1 MRTILKKSLIICML
15 TLPNLA
21 FAAEQPAGVP
31 PKTALPKIISAPT
44 EALLKSAET
53 PHATRIGY
61 VDISRIATESERG
74 KTLRIVLISKK
85 DKLQAKIEEKKK
97 ALDKLKT
104 SIEAKIAK
112 MTPKQREVKSKE
124 FQKKLEDLQKLAQAS
139 EEEFLALQ
147 EKETK
152 ALYEAIELAAV
163 AHGKANGF
171 AAVVIKKELLY
182 LGNTVDA
189 QDVTDALIKALDQAG
204 EKK

>member
-1 MRTILKKSLIICML
+1 ML

-21 FAAEQPAGVP
+21 FAADQPAGVP
-31 PKTALPKIISAPT
+31 PKTALPKISAPA
-44 EALLKSAET
+44 EALLKSAEA

-61 VDISRIATESERG
+61 VDISRIAAESERG
-74 KTLRIVLISKK
+74 KTIRIVLISKK
-85 DKLQAKIEEKKK
+85 DKLQAKIEGKKK

-104 SIEAKIAK
+104 SIETKIEK
-112 MTPKQREVKSKE
+112 MTPKQREAKSKE
-124 FQKKLEDLQKLAQAS
+124 FQKKLEELQKLAQAS

-182 LGNTVDA
+182 VGNTVDA
-189 QDVTDALIKALDQAG
+189 QDVTDALIKAMDQVG

>member
-1 MRTILKKSLIICML
+1 MRTIFKNILMVCML
-15 TLPNLA
+15 TLPNFS
-21 FAAEQPAGVP
+21 FAADQPAGVP
-31 PKTALPKIISAPT
+31 PKTALPKISAPT
-44 EALLKSAET
+44 EALLKSAEA

-61 VDISRIATESERG
+61 VDIARIAAESERG

-85 DKLQAKIEEKKK
+85 DKLQAKIEAKKK

-104 SIEAKIAK
+104 SIEAKIAT
-112 MTPKQREVKSKE
+112 MTPKQREAKSKE
-124 FQKKLEDLQKLAQAS
+124 FQKKLEELQKLAQAS

-152 ALYEAIELAAV
+152 ALYEAVERSAV

-182 LGNTVDA
+182 VGNTVDA
-189 QDVTDALIKALDQAG
+189 QDVTDALIKALDLEG